1 MDDMTPTQRLALRIQ
16 ELEAELSLRDERIFY
31 LAAEV
36 ARLKNGVQPSTCPL
50 T

>member
-1 MDDMTPTQRLALRIQ
+1 MDDLTPTQRLALRIQ

-36 ARLKNGVQPSTCPL
+36 ARLRNGVKPTPSPL